1 MSYTSLTSSHRQL
14 LSSILICATFVDC
27 NKPLGLAR
35 CRKRVIVVTTV
46 QLSLTRPDFTRATQG
61 LYTRVKDSL
70 GTQKKKERKANNM
83 QEQRNTRK
91 IYYSK

>member
-61 LYTRVKDSL
+61 LYTRVKD
-70 GTQKKKERKANNM
+70 
-83 QEQRNTRK
+83 
-91 IYYSK
+91 